1 MNVDHLALW
10 TRDLEGLRDFYAR
23 HFGAESNARYESRNT
38 PGLRT
43 YFLDFP
49 SGGCRL
55 ELMQLPALADAA
67 PAPALGWAHVALA
80 VGGRGEV
87 DALTARLAAA
97 GVRVV
102 SAPRV
107 TGDGYYESVVADPE
121 GNRIELVAG

>member
-1 MNVDHLALW
+1 MHVDHLALW

-49 SGGCRL
+49 GGGCRL

-80 VGGRGEV
+80 VGDRGEV

-121 GNRIELVAG
+121 GNLIELVAG